1 MQRQLTI
8 PSTSLKQ
15 IYNLRNY
22 IQYVVN
28 QIDYNVHDQLNH
40 PLLEDNWIKQ
50 THTNSTKFV
59 IFHSN
64 DTLNYIPISNGE
76 LKFVKKS

>member
-22 IQYVVN
+22 IQYVIN

-40 PLLEDNWIKQ
+40 PLLENNWIKQ
-50 THTNSTKFV
+50 TQ
-59 IFHSN
+59 I
-64 DTLNYIPISNGE
+64 L
-76 LKFVKKS
+76 